1 MNMKEVFLL
10 AINGTF
16 DLTDMLGKIDTHH
29 IAGNLTD
36 TDREELIR
44 KAREKADP
52 MGGVD
57 IRSML
62 MEHEARI
69 KDLEAQIKAGGNTTG
84 SDPTGNDPTAD
95 VKAYEIG
102 TWYKAGDLMR
112 WIDGNIY
119 RCIAKYG
126 YIRAWSPADHP
137 DSWELYSA

>member
-1 MNMKEVFLL
+1 MNMKSVFEAAL
-10 AINGTF
+10 NGTF
-16 DLTDMLGKIDTHH
+16 DLSDMLGKIDTHH

-36 TDREELIR
+36 ADREELIR

-57 IRSML
+57 IRTML
-62 MEHEARI
+62 MDHEARI
-69 KDLEAQIKAGGNTTG
+69 KDLEAKAAGGNTAG
-84 SDPTGNDPTAD
+84 DESAD
-95 VKAYEIG
+95 NVKEYSAG

-112 WIDGNIY
+112 WTDGNIY